1 MGKYLT
7 YRPILS
13 IIDVLL
19 AVFLNYRRV
28 PRNVNKCFHL
38 EIALEDATLYF
49 LYFVLDLNRMGQ
61 IYFSQNHEN
70 DSVQIK
76 YWVQTLK
83 KGENMFQLI
92 QDFASL
98 KSFKGENKFHKWLS
112 NLNNCIERINH

>member
-38 EIALEDATLYF
+38 EIVLEDATLYF

-61 IYFSQNHEN
+61 IDFSPQLKTTRVLNTILQNHEN
-70 DSVQIK
+70 DSVQFK

-83 KGENMFQLI
+83 KL
-92 QDFASL
+92 
-98 KSFKGENKFHKWLS
+98 
-112 NLNNCIERINH
+112 

>member
-1 MGKYLT
+1 
-7 YRPILS
+7 
-13 IIDVLL
+13 
-19 AVFLNYRRV
+19 
-28 PRNVNKCFHL
+28 
-38 EIALEDATLYF
+38 
-49 LYFVLDLNRMGQ
+49 MGQ
-61 IYFSQNHEN
+61 IDYSPQLKTTRVLNTILQNHEN

-112 NLNNCIERINH
+112 NLNNCIERINSKSLKS